1 MKNVARAIVYE
12 DRTDMTLGAV
22 YQYRESSNM
31 DANWPVYRAADIM
44 LIKAEAIARLHSGVT
59 VTKPDAEA
67 TDAVNRQNLSNA
79 NQKLVMQAFDLVNA
93 LFKRSNPTLLNPDFA
108 ENAGAINK
116 SDRLS
121 AGYPFGKTG
130 ADLLTLVYN
139 ERQREFVAEGKR
151 WYDLVRQAE
160 YDNSTEN
167 VLSSYMSAT
176 TIVKNRLKKL
186 LSFYNPVYA
195 EEMKIAGVE
204 NGGVLVQN
212 PVWERYSK

>member
-1 MKNVARAIVYE
+1 MNICRF
-12 DRTDMTLGAV
+12 DRTRAYIKIEDGCESRCTYCIIPKARGKIRSKSPSDVLDEVNTLIAGGC
-22 YQYRESSNM
+22 REIVLTGIETAS
-31 DANWPVYRAADIM
+31 YGKDI
-44 LIKAEAIARLHSGVT
+44 EGC
-59 VTKPDAEA
+59 
-67 TDAVNRQNLSNA
+67 
-79 NQKLVMQAFDLVNA
+79 
-93 LFKRSNPTLLNPDFA
+93 DFA
-108 ENAGAINK
+108 E
-116 SDRLS
+116 
-121 AGYPFGKTG
+121 
-130 ADLLTLVYN
+130 LLTLVYN

-167 VLSSYMSAT
+167 VLSTYMSAT

-204 NGGVLVQN
+204 NGGALVQN

>member
-1 MKNVARAIVYE
+1 
-12 DRTDMTLGAV
+12 
-22 YQYRESSNM
+22 M

-59 VTKPDAEA
+59 VSKPNAEHS
-67 TDAVNRQNLSNA
+67 DAVNRQNLTNA
-79 NQKLVMQAFDLVNA
+79 NQKLVMQGFDLVNA

-121 AGYPFGKTG
+121 VGYPFGKTG
-130 ADLLTLVYN
+130 AELLTLVYN

-204 NGGVLVQN
+204 NGGALVQN